1 MMPAEGGATMVTTVS
16 GSTDRTVELRG
27 MRFHYVEWGESGS
40 PPVVLLHGL
49 TGHARIWDHTGAR
62 LADRFRLYALD
73 QRGHG
78 DTAWPRPPSY
88 ETEDF
93 VADTLAFVDHLGLDR
108 FALVGLSMGG
118 HNAMAFA
125 ARYPARVTKLVIVDI
140 MPALRMD
147 RSPNWPEMERIARE
161 GHVRFQSEDEAFAAA
176 RLGNPHAPDEHL
188 RYRVA
193 LNLKPA
199 EDGRLVWTYDHK
211 APVLWRPADLWP
223 EVARITMP
231 ALLVRGG
238 KTEVLPADIAERMVR
253 EFPDLRL
260 VTIENAGHSVPTD
273 RPVALADAI
282 REFLQA

>member
-1 MMPAEGGATMVTTVS
+1 MVTIVG
-16 GSTDRTVELRG
+16 GSDRLTELKG
-27 MRFHYVEWGESGS
+27 MRVHYVEWGDRDA

-49 TGHARIWDHTGAR
+49 TGHARIWDHTAAR
-62 LADRFRLYALD
+62 LADRFHLFALD

-78 DTAWPRPPSY
+78 DTSWPDPPSY
-88 ETEDF
+88 ETSDF
-93 VADTLAFVDHLGLDR
+93 VADTLAFVDHLNVDR
-108 FALVGLSMGG
+108 FALAGLSMGG

-125 ARYPARVTKLVIVDI
+125 ARYPDRVTKLVIVDI

-161 GHVRFQSEDEAFAAA
+161 GHIRFQNEEQAFAVA
-176 RLGNPHAPDEHL
+176 RLGNPHAPDENL

-193 LNLKPA
+193 LNLTST
-199 EDGRLVWTYDHK
+199 EDGRFVWKYDHR

-223 EVARITMP
+223 EVERIAVP

-238 KTEVLPADIAERMVR
+238 KSDVLPADIAERMVR

-260 VTIENAGHSVPTD
+260 VTIQDAGHSIPTD
-273 RPVALADAI
+273 RPEELADVMWT
-282 REFLQA
+282 FLGA